1 MADREL
7 WRKNLP
13 EDFQGKHGENWDDEV
28 QMAPIVWSSVA
39 VVVSVVA
46 AFVFCWWM
54 MGVMD
59 GFQDEPQF
67 SPIAEANERRLPPTP
82 WLQPKPEVELDEM
95 LEQLEERMAGYGWSD
110 QLEGMVH
117 IPVEEAKEIVLAG
130 AGTQPVAVEPSAD
143 EPVDADAAA
152 NDAAAND
159 GAANDGAANDNE
171 PVEDSEAPIAAAGG
185 EGF

>member
-28 QMAPIVWSSVA
+28 HMAPIIWSSVA
-39 VVVSVVA
+39 VVISVLI
-46 AFVFCWWM
+46 AFGFCWWL

-59 GFQDEPQF
+59 GFLDEPQF
-67 SPIAEANERRLPPTP
+67 SPVAEANERRLPPTP

-117 IPVEEAKEIVLAG
+117 IPVEEAKEIVLADAG
-130 AGTQPVAVEPSAD
+130 AQPVAVEPSAD
-143 EPVDADAAA
+143 EPVDADAA
-152 NDAAAND
+152 NDVSTDA
-159 GAANDGAANDNE
+159 AANDNE
-171 PVEDSEAPIAAAGG
+171 PAGEDSAEPLAAAGG
-185 EGF
+185 EGP